1 MTIRSTIVIEIQPE
15 WVVKNLFCMANI
27 YPYNFSLLNRYF
39 NVRDVMILN
48 FINKILMIETTK
60 Y

>member
-27 YPYNFSLLNRYF
+27 YPYNFSFKQVFQCKRCYDIKFYKQN
-39 NVRDVMILN
+39 
-48 FINKILMIETTK
+48 INDRN